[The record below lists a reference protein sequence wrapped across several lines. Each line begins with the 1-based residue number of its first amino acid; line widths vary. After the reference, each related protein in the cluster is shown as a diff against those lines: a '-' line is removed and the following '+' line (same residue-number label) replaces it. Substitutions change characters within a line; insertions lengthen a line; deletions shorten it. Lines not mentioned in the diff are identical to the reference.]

1 MGHFGTSSDANDTSW
16 DVLGKFSGEDGVFP
30 STQAQADALAAWLEA
45 DFPGENAF
53 YWRAGDLRETLLG
66 PVVFLLREK
75 LTVPHHLL
83 TRALSIARAAR
94 ADKAYLDCWR
104 KRDERE
110 DALAEEIKLI
120 LKALKSTVSTH

>member
-16 DVLGKFSGEDGVFP
+16 DVLGKFSGEDGFP
-30 STQAQADALAAWLEA
+30 STQKQADALAAWLEA
-45 DFPGENAF
+45 GFPGDNSD
-53 YWRAGDLRETLLG
+53 YWAKQDLCDTILG

-75 LTVPHHLL
+75 LIVPHSLL

-94 ADKAYLDCWR
+94 ADKAYLNCWID
-104 KRDERE
+104 RDERE
-110 DALAEEIKLI
+110 AALVEEIKLI